1 MLWSVS
7 KRFLFFS
14 FCLKSKVNF
23 LWHWELVEF
32 LEVKFTE
39 TLDPH
44 CDWASLLFLYI
55 RHVHVEPP
63 AICQMVQ
70 ISLILALVPV
80 LLGIFLGKLQFS
92 ICVCWSLQLGGWQF
106 ALWPHFSYGA
116 KNSCW
121 FFSLIGFLFLVR
133 VVEATSS
140 FLHAMLEIKPEVSF
154 FLTSLLERGSCYLFE
169 FCWILLDSFN
179 VFLCTRQI
187 GFRGRGLI
195 WFSFILLVR
204 LDKDGICTS
213 LRRYPI
219 SGWLSFCNVSRHW

>member
-7 KRFLFFS
+7 KWFLFLS

-70 ISLILALVPV
+70 ISLLLALVPV
-80 LLGIFLGKLQFS
+80 LLGICLGKLQFS
-92 ICVCWSLQLGGWQF
+92 VCVCWSLQLGGWQF
-106 ALWPHFSYGA
+106 ALWLTFLMELRIVVD
-116 KNSCW
+116 

-133 VVEATSS
+133 VVEATPS
-140 FLHAMLEIKPEVSF
+140 FLHAMLEIKPEASF
-154 FLTSLLERGSCYLFE
+154 FLTSLLDRVSCYLFE
-169 FCWILLDSFN
+169 FYWILLDSFN
-179 VFLCTRQI
+179 IFLCTLKI
-187 GFRGRGLI
+187 GI
-195 WFSFILLVR
+195 
-204 LDKDGICTS
+204 
-213 LRRYPI
+213 
-219 SGWLSFCNVSRHW
+219 